1 MPVDTKQTT
10 MSKPH
15 PLSPAAEPA
24 AEPAPLPAGELALP
38 ACASGA
44 GGLVAALHAPTALLA
59 AATADDVD
67 AIWQL
72 EQAAYPLPWSRAS
85 LADVVAHQGTSCGE
99 YVVQLLWEQTWEH
112 MREQAQKQTQ
122 EQTAA
127 PTAASQPP
135 IAHKAL
141 QGYFVA
147 MLGFE
152 EMHLLNLAV
161 HPAFQ
166 GRGCGLLL
174 LQHLQNWAR
183 WCGARTLWLEVRQS
197 NLRAHALYRR
207 FGFTDVALRQNYY
220 PTPSGGREHAV
231 VMQLPLET

>member
-1 MPVDTKQTT
+1 M
-10 MSKPH
+10 
-15 PLSPAAEPA
+15 
-24 AEPAPLPAGELALP
+24 P
-38 ACASGA
+38 ACAPGA
-44 GGLVAALHAPTALLA
+44 GGLADALHAPTALLA

-85 LADVVAHQGTSCGE
+85 LADVVAHQGSNCGE
-99 YVVQLLWEQTWEH
+99 YVVQLLWE
-112 MREQAQKQTQ
+112 QTQ

-161 HPAFQ
+161 HPNFQ

-231 VMQLPLET
+231 VMQLPLEA